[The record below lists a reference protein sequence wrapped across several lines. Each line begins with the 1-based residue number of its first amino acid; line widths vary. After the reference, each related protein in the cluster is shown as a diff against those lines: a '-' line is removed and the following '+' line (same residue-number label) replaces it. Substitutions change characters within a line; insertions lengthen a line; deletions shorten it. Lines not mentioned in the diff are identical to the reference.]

1 MDRGGSR
8 LKWALTATGRLRWQ
22 IGREQDAF
30 VLSVSGD
37 HTPTWRFASV
47 AEARA
52 FVERIEG
59 SAPIG
64 EDAEGSDAGGRSS
77 WFRVRRS
84 CRSSRSRGPRATPS
98 AASHCGS
105 EAAPVLMKPLTYT
118 ITWWDDPEGRW
129 ICPDCDRVRA
139 SAANVR

>member
-1 MDRGGSR
+1 M
-8 LKWALTATGRLRWQ
+8 
-22 IGREQDAF
+22 
-30 VLSVSGD
+30 LSVSGD

-64 EDAEGSDAGGRSS
+64 EDAEGSGCWWPVVVVQGPEVVPVEPQPRPEGDAERCG
-77 WFRVRRS
+77 
-84 CRSSRSRGPRATPS
+84 
-98 AASHCGS
+98 HCGS